1 MIVSNARIDKNMSYV
16 KIGLPHF
23 DAAAPTGSLQN
34 VMKMK
39 SVAALYMNRRS
50 SSLKIRASEA

>member
-34 VMKMK
+34 VMK